1 MFHGEN
7 VSKYLALFFFVTS
20 LLLSFLLYKE
30 QERKEVL
37 AFMLQD
43 AHNADNY
50 NQSLYLSSL
59 KSLYC
64 IMKSASEEE
73 RNILKQLIDV
83 HISNAQNK
91 IDADHTPQEVKD
103 SFKNAIELIPVEC
116 KNETEHI

>member
-1 MFHGEN
+1 MFHGES
-7 VSKYLALFFFVTS
+7 VSKYLALFFFVAS

-50 NQSLYLSSL
+50 NQSLFLSSL

-64 IMKSASEEE
+64 IMGSASEEE

-91 IDADHTPQEVKD
+91 IDAEHIPKEVKD
-103 SFKNAIELIPVEC
+103 SFKSSIELIPVEC
-116 KNETEHI
+116 QNET